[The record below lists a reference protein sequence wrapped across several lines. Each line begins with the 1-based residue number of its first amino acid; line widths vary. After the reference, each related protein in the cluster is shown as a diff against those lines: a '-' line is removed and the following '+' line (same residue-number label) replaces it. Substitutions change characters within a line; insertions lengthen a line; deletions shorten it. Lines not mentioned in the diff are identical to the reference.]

1 LVLREDNGRRQPTRR
16 GRRSR
21 FPRAINHLRAQRRNE
36 SRKENVFPGALV
48 LKGEIAAS
56 DGSPKRQSADVVNA
70 AARDSPVGILA
81 PANPQRASGDRGA
94 D

>member
-1 LVLREDNGRRQPTRR
+1 
-16 GRRSR
+16 
-21 FPRAINHLRAQRRNE
+21 
-36 SRKENVFPGALV
+36 VFPGVLV
-48 LKGEIAAS
+48 LKGEIPAS
-56 DGSPKRQSADVVNA
+56 EGSPMRQSADVVNA